1 MTREIIAQRI
11 MQCTPRELQRVL
23 NEIRR
28 WEYDFGDEN
37 AGRVKTVQEIIDLL
51 ARPEYI
57 EEAERIKDET
67 GEDYFKVVFDINNS
81 HD

>member
-11 MQCTPRELQRVL
+11 MQCTPRELQCVL
-23 NEIRR
+23 NKIRR

-57 EEAERIKDET
+57 EEAERVEDQT
-67 GEDYFKVVFDINNS
+67 GEDYFETVFDI
-81 HD
+81 